1 MIYTGFEVADL
12 RFLKEGEAMA
22 KGIKRRDIPE
32 RVDPGEDEPLPCSPG
47 SVEQQLDMCEEGE
60 LRGDEVLHSHG
71 FQKKESPDLSSDDSV
86 RTNFNVNMSETDR
99 EGDEMSGDEHS
110 YGLQGDEQ
118 QELKTGREDVE
129 TGIPG
134 DAIEREP
141 GMTVRRR
148 KSA

>member
-1 MIYTGFEVADL
+1 MIYTGFEVAAL
-12 RFLKEGEAMA
+12 LLQKEGEAMA
-22 KGIKRRDIPE
+22 KGTKRRDIPE
-32 RVDPGEDEPLPCSPG
+32 RVNPGDDEPLPCSPG

-71 FQKKESPDLSSDDSV
+71 LLKKETADLSSDDSV
-86 RTNFNVNMSETDR
+86 RTNFSVDMSESDR

-118 QELKTGREDVE
+118 QELRTGKEDVE

-134 DAIEREP
+134 EAIEREP